1 MEFSRNQIELVVAL
15 KKAGLPWQPK
25 QGQYI
30 YDLHQKIKPGSP
42 FQDGVYFM
50 HDFDCFVDYF
60 GSVEK
65 LAEACVWIP
74 TFEEARA
81 MVETQLSVE
90 NFKAALMES
99 AELDFLYR
107 HLITELQNS
116 Q

>member
-1 MEFSRNQIELVVAL
+1 MILRWFVVVYLLLVL
-15 KKAGLPWQPK
+15 L
-25 QGQYI
+25 
-30 YDLHQKIKPGSP
+30 
-42 FQDGVYFM
+42 GV
-50 HDFDCFVDYF
+50 DCFDCFVDYF

-107 HLITELQNS
+107 QLITELQNS